1 MEDIKVVIR
10 RRKSK
15 KNRQCN
21 GQSEKAHRTN
31 NDLQNIGQNI
41 KELATRTPL
50 IAG

>member
-1 MEDIKVVIR
+1 MFEEMKRTIKMEDIKVVIR

-31 NDLQNIGQNI
+31 NDL
-41 KELATRTPL
+41 
-50 IAG
+50 